1 MLTCTFTHQQLILIQ
16 EKPCTWCTVQTPF
29 IIVMQVWIKDI
40 LTSAWHNATL
50 TDRWSQQCCI
60 LLAKK
65 QKKTLKGCVSFLLFH
80 SAYTLKS
87 TLLTQGDHQPLLT
100 WPAGPYTHHITPSA
114 MSPAHETTVS
124 ALGSKKELHEH
135 SRSNKGV
142 RSIFFSLDNE
152 FHISEGKLTLPSS
165 WMYLNAR
172 SLPEKPI
179 TECCERSRVS
189 VCMCM
194 YAFVVLWLHGGS

>member
-1 MLTCTFTHQQLILIQ
+1 MVYCSDSFHHCHAGLNKGHSDICMAQCHFNRPMEPTMLY
-16 EKPCTWCTVQTPF
+16 PV
-29 IIVMQVWIKDI
+29 
-40 LTSAWHNATL
+40 S
-50 TDRWSQQCCI
+50 
-60 LLAKK
+60 KK
-65 QKKTLKGCVSFLLFH
+65 TKKTLKGCVSFLLFH

-179 TECCERSRVS
+179 TECRERSRVS